1 MIFGS
6 GYLFDE
12 SYSGEN
18 YIVSVSLILFLFI
31 YGKVDYVIL
40 WQYSEKLYSL
50 VKELKWLILILDGEY
65 IDVFFDCYGDVY
77 CEQMVDFIFSVLNLQ
92 N

>member
-18 YIVSVSLILFLFI
+18 YIVSVSSISFLFI

-40 WQYSEKLYSL
+40 W
-50 VKELKWLILILDGEY
+50 
-65 IDVFFDCYGDVY
+65 
-77 CEQMVDFIFSVLNLQ
+77 
-92 N
+92 